1 MKRVGIIGGI
11 APESTVD
18 YYRQIIAKYRQRS
31 TGGSCAP
38 VIINS
43 IDMVKMVGMIA
54 AARLDELVDFL
65 YEEIARLARAGADFA
80 VLSSNTPHIAFDEIR
95 RRSPIPMIS
104 IVECTA
110 AVAAKRGL
118 KRVGL
123 FGTQYTMR
131 AGFYRDVFSK
141 SGITVVLP
149 MEAEQQYIHAK
160 YAGDLVNGQF
170 TGELVNAVFLP
181 ETRRELEKIAQRMAK
196 DDGIEALILGGTELP
211 LILRDASEI
220 GIPLLDTTA
229 IHVDRILDELL
240 T

>member
-18 YYRQIIAKYRQRS
+18 YYRQIIAGYRQRS
-31 TGGSCAP
+31 KGSTCAP

-43 IDMVKMVGMIA
+43 IDMVRMLGMISES
-54 AARLDELVDFL
+54 RLDELVDFL
-65 YEEIARLARAGADFA
+65 HDEIGRLARAGADFA
-80 VLSSNTPHIAFDEIR
+80 VLSSNTPHIAFDAIR
-95 RRSPIPMIS
+95 SRSPIPMIS
-104 IVECTA
+104 IVESTA
-110 AVAAKRGL
+110 AVATSRGF

-123 FGTQYTMR
+123 IGTRFTMK
-131 AGFYRDVFSK
+131 AGFYADVFSK
-141 SGITVVLP
+141 RGIAVLLP
-149 MEAEQQYIHAK
+149 KDAEQTYIHAK

-181 ETRRELEKIAQRMAK
+181 ETRQEFVKIAKRMVK

-211 LILRDASEI
+211 LLLRGDKET
-220 GIPLLDTTA
+220 GIPLLDTSA